1 MRNES
6 YNKYLSCLL
15 LLVVTVCLLCAG
27 CSNKAAQNQGGA
39 YEVTDDQGTVV
50 KFKEKPQR
58 IMTVTLSTDN
68 ILLGLVKPEK
78 VVAVNTLLDDPVSSN
93 VVELAKQVPNKIRH
107 PKVEEILAMNPDLV
121 IAADWGNIEYV
132 DALRNMGVNVV
143 VVKGAKNLQD
153 IKDNIHL
160 MAQAVGE
167 PEKGDKLIEIMDQ
180 KLAEIKVKVDKI
192 PESER
197 KTTVLVSLM
206 NNYGGTGC
214 IYDEACK
221 LAGVR
226 NGLAEAGLHR
236 GDKLTKEMIV
246 KIDPDILFMP
256 SYNAHNTYDIDKFRN
271 GYLKDPSL
279 QQMKAIKTGNVKNP
293 RDSYIYTASQ
303 DFCYAVQE
311 LAYVVYGDEFK
322 LEDQQHISVAE

>member
-27 CSNKAAQNQGGA
+27 CSNKAAQNQGGS

-180 KLAEIKVKVDKI
+180 K
-192 PESER
+192 
-197 KTTVLVSLM
+197 
-206 NNYGGTGC
+206 
-214 IYDEACK
+214 
-221 LAGVR
+221 
-226 NGLAEAGLHR
+226 
-236 GDKLTKEMIV
+236 
-246 KIDPDILFMP
+246 
-256 SYNAHNTYDIDKFRN
+256 
-271 GYLKDPSL
+271 
-279 QQMKAIKTGNVKNP
+279 
-293 RDSYIYTASQ
+293 
-303 DFCYAVQE
+303 
-311 LAYVVYGDEFK
+311 
-322 LEDQQHISVAE
+322 HIICT